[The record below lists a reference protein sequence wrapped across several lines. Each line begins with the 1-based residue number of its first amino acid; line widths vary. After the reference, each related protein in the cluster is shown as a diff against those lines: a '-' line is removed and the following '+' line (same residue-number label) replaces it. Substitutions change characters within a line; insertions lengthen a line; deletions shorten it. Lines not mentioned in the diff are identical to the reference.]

1 MDPPTDR
8 QLKCRYALAV
18 IGVLVGL
25 SVAVI
30 FAIVFHNPHTAAWG
44 LASGKLNVAHLRTVD
59 RNLEKEQDEEE
70 QMVKVN

>member
-1 MDPPTDR
+1 
-8 QLKCRYALAV
+8 V

-44 LASGKLNVAHLRTVD
+44 LASGKLKVAHLRTV
-59 RNLEKEQDEEE
+59 K
-70 QMVKVN
+70 